1 MPSLPLACKAFATP
15 GIKSLLSKRPD
26 IQRRVARANMVSALR
41 IQSGA
46 KAKSPVMFGRMKT
59 SISIVQLDDVG
70 LELSI
75 GTNVV
80 AGPPGVE
87 RPVPGGRKR
96 PFKARPPKGGY
107 KKGPWVFGS
116 DRGYNY
122 PARQEY
128 DTSLHH
134 TTGEWGFFRK
144 SLAAEKDKH
153 AEQCRKALV
162 NGMKGYA

>member
-1 MPSLPLACKAFATP
+1 MPGLPLACKAFATP
-15 GIKSLLSKRPD
+15 GIKSLLAKRPD
-26 IQRRVARANMVSALR
+26 IQRRVARANMVSAIR
-41 IQSGA
+41 IQSGS
-46 KAKSPVMFGRMKT
+46 KAKSPVATGRMKT

-80 AGPPGVE
+80 SKTGFV
-87 RPVPGGRKR
+87 
-96 PFKARPPKGGY
+96 
-107 KKGPWVFGS
+107 
-116 DRGYNY
+116 Y
-122 PARQEY
+122 PRRQEY
-128 DTSLHH
+128 DTKLHH